1 MGKELS
7 YEKPVVQLVG
17 ESGNAFFILGKV
29 KKAMQNAGA
38 TKEEVD
44 EFMKE
49 ATSSDYDHLLL
60 TCTEYVE
67 VE

>member
-1 MGKELS
+1 MEKELS

>member
-49 ATSSDYDHLLL
+49 ATSSDYDHLLV
-60 TCTEYVE
+60 TCMEYVE